1 MEVKIQYTGQLAN
14 HAKLSE
20 EVIDMP
26 ESSTCRQLIDAVV
39 KRHGADFSDLIL
51 TSGGEIR
58 PSTLIILDGE
68 QAQGEPGTLI
78 LDGVDT
84 VMLMTPIAGG

>member
-14 HAKLSE
+14 HAGLSE
-20 EVIDMP
+20 EVIEIPD
-26 ESSTCRQLIDAVV
+26 SSTCRQLIDEVV
-39 KRHGADFSDLIL
+39 KRHGAEFSDLIL
-51 TSGGEIR
+51 NSDGEIR

-68 QAQGEPGTLI
+68 QAQGAPEALL